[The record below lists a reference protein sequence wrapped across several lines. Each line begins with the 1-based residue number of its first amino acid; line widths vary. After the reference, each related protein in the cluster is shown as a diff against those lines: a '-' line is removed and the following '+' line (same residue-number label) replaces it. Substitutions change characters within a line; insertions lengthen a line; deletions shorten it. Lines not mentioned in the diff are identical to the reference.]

1 MELIKIVYFLKCSLF
16 QLHSQ
21 HEDNLERGRD
31 GGREGGP
38 SHQER
43 LRDHQELRQQVLVL
57 TYSHFNKDKFKSNV
71 NMALFLSGECFTTS
85 HCNRYPPAS

>member
-1 MELIKIVYFLKCSLF
+1 MELIKIGYFLKCSLF

-57 TYSHFNKDKFKSNV
+57 NYSHFNKDKDSSV
-71 NMALFLSGECFTTS
+71 LF
-85 HCNRYPPAS
+85 